1 MKIKTTIKD
10 VITMIRKLPNP
21 NKSMISKVLIIMEL
35 SLVSPATYASSKRSF
50 SALKRFKTTFW
61 SALSDLRLNSLMT
74 LYINKGL
81 LTSTFHVETIF

>member
-1 MKIKTTIKD
+1 MKITTAIKD

-81 LTSTFHVETIF
+81 LTSTFYEETIF